1 MTPDHSA
8 LIERLE
14 GGFLHSNPHHSEIRQ
29 ANTLLAEA
37 AAALRDLTEWRD
49 ISTFTGSGQARPA
62 MIAVPTADG
71 EWIIGEA
78 WLRAEEDDGLWENGW
93 WWAGTSPG
101 EYHDSPIVEMNHGP
115 PKYWLPLPSAP
126 NQAKALK

>member
-14 GGFLHSNPHHSEIRQ
+14 GGPQSGCAELPGWEE
-29 ANTLLAEA
+29 LCAEA
-37 AAALRDLTEWRD
+37 AAALRDLTEWRG
-49 ISTFTGSGQARPA
+49 IATFTGNGQAHPA
-62 MIAVPTADG
+62 MIAVPTAEG

-101 EYHDSPIVEMNHGP
+101 EYHDSPIIEMNHGP
-115 PKYWLPLPSAP
+115 PKFWLPLPSAP
-126 NQAKALK
+126 NQAKEAGE

>member
-1 MTPDHSA
+1 MTDHSA

-14 GGFLHSNPHHSEIRQ
+14 GDATNWLTADRQ
-29 ANTLLAEA
+29 RKEA

-49 ISTFTGSGQARPA
+49 IATFTGSGQAHPA
-62 MIAVPTADG
+62 MIAVPTAEG
-71 EWIIGEA
+71 KWIIGEA

-126 NQAKALK
+126 NRAKEAGE